1 MAVPASTWLTYDSTG
16 SKQSFDDVVY
26 NIAPTETPFASSLD
40 RKSIHN
46 VLHQWQTDTL
56 AAAANNKDLEGDDWT
71 EEAQTATSIWTN
83 YTQISS
89 KIIRVSQT
97 QQAVDKWGRGKNELA
112 YLVRKAGEELKR
124 DIEFGLTQNTTA
136 NAGAEG
142 TERQSRGL
150 EGWIFTNDLLSA
162 AGSPASPNPV
172 PATNTGPTDGTARA
186 FTETLLRSAHQLAWT
201 EGGNPTVLMTGPF
214 NRSVVDSFTGY
225 ATRTDDAKD
234 KAITATVEVYRG
246 PFGKLKCMPN
256 RFQRERT
263 AFLLDMDYWK
273 LGVLRGMKV
282 ENLAKI
288 GDAERKALVTEYTLI
303 SENEKAS
310 AAVRDLTAS

>member
-1 MAVPASTWLTYDSTG
+1 MAVPASTWLTYDANG
-16 SKQSFDDVVY
+16 RKESFDDIVY
-26 NIAPTETPFASSLD
+26 NIAPTDTPLASALE
-40 RKSIHN
+40 RKSISN
-46 VLHQWQTDTL
+46 TLHQWQTDTL

-89 KIIRVSQT
+89 KIIRVSET
-97 QQAVDKWGRGKNELA
+97 MQAVEKWGRGKNELA

-150 EGWIFTNDLLSA
+150 EGWIFTNDLLGA
-162 AGSPASPNPV
+162 TGASPNPV
-172 PATNTGPTDGTARA
+172 PATNTGPTDGTQRA
-186 FTETLLRSAHQLAWT
+186 FTETLLRSVQQSAWT

-225 ATRTDDAKD
+225 QTRMDSASD
-234 KAITATVEVYRG
+234 KKLVATVEVYVG
-246 PFGKLKCMPN
+246 PFGKLKCVPN

-263 AFLLDMDYWK
+263 AFVLDMDYFQ

-282 ENLAKI
+282 VELAKI

-303 SENEKAS
+303 SRNEKAS
-310 AAVRDLTAS
+310 GAIRDLTTS

>member
-16 SKQSFDDVVY
+16 SKQSFDDVIY

-56 AAAANNKDLEGDDWT
+56 ATAANNKDLEGDDWT

-89 KIIRVSQT
+89 KIIRVSKT
-97 QQAVDKWGRGKNELA
+97 QQAVDKWGRGKDELK

-124 DIEFGLTQNTTA
+124 DIEFGLCQNTTA

-150 EGWIFTNDLLSA
+150 EGWIFTNDMLGAS
-162 AGSPASPNPV
+162 GASPNPV
-172 PATNTGPTDGTARA
+172 PATNSAPTDGTQRA
-186 FTETLLRSAHQLAWT
+186 FTEALLRSAHQLAWT
-201 EGGNPTVLMTGPF
+201 QGGNPSVLMTGPF
-214 NRSVVDSFTGY
+214 NRAVVDSFTGY
-225 ATRTDDAKD
+225 ATRTDKAED
-234 KAITATVEVYRG
+234 KAIHATVEVYVG
-246 PFGKLKCMPN
+246 PFGKLKLVPN

-263 AFLLDMDYWK
+263 AFLLDMNYFK

-282 ENLAKI
+282 EELAKI

-310 AAVRDLTAS
+310 GAVRDLTDS